1 MGTAPAGTVGTGGAT
16 QAGAATIRSPYALML
31 LAWIEA
37 IKATGGTLAT
47 VSLVDAARDMAL
59 SAGLRSAAASAV
71 SLSIAATAVAAGVA
85 ADRLGRRPLLM
96 ASFVLAGAANLAIV
110 FFPAGWVY
118 VACLV
123 LAGLGYSVMLTSSY
137 AYTKAVAP
145 GRSLGL
151 GLGLVGM
158 FTTIVVMATTIGG
171 GALAGIGWR
180 WLFLVVPVM
189 CAVSLVLTP
198 RLLPPMPR
206 TGSGRV
212 DVVGLV
218 LLGAAMVAVISG
230 VSRVT
235 AHPPDRT
242 GWFFILVG
250 VCCFVAWALVESRLE
265 APSFPVRIFRSRAFC
280 AAVAVGLA
288 CPIAMSAMALT
299 INGGVQFVKQG
310 SELVTTLALEPL
322 YIAGGIGGLIAGR
335 VLARPGAERTVM
347 TRGLLVASLGFL
359 TFVPIAEHLPSW
371 AYIPSVVVV
380 GAGIGAT
387 LTAQGQVII
396 LAVTEG
402 DYGAVTSSRTS
413 IGQLGSAL
421 GMVLTMLTVK
431 VVTGFDLWRD
441 LKALGVTE
449 AEVRMTVDSIENGA
463 PPQSFPEAVRQF
475 LSSFVTGLHGAML
488 AAVGLMLA
496 TTVIVWFLMRE
507 RKGRSADA

>member
-16 QAGAATIRSPYALML
+16 QAGAADHLRSPYALLL

-250 VCCFVAWALVESRLE
+250 VCLLRRLGARGVAPRGAVLPGEDLPLAGLLRGRRRRPCLPHRHVGHGPDHQWRGAVRE
-265 APSFPVRIFRSRAFC
+265 A
-280 AAVAVGLA
+280 GLGA
-288 CPIAMSAMALT
+288 
-299 INGGVQFVKQG
+299 
-310 SELVTTLALEPL
+310 
-322 YIAGGIGGLIAGR
+322 R
-335 VLARPGAERTVM
+335 HDARPGAALHRRRDRRPDRRPGPGE
-347 TRGLLVASLGFL
+347 TRGGAHRDDARSAGRLARVPDVRPARGASAVLGVHPQRRRGGRRHRRDPHGTGTGHHPRRHRRRL
-359 TFVPIAEHLPSW
+359 RGRDVVQDEHRP
-371 AYIPSVVVV
+371 AGV
-380 GAGIGAT
+380 GARDGAHH
-387 LTAQGQVII
+387 AHRQGGHRDS
-396 LAVTEG
+396 TCG
-402 DYGAVTSSRTS
+402 GTSR
-413 IGQLGSAL
+413 
-421 GMVLTMLTVK
+421 
-431 VVTGFDLWRD
+431 
-441 LKALGVTE
+441 
-449 AEVRMTVDSIENGA
+449 
-463 PPQSFPEAVRQF
+463 
-475 LSSFVTGLHGAML
+475 
-488 AAVGLMLA
+488 
-496 TTVIVWFLMRE
+496 
-507 RKGRSADA
+507 RSA